1 MLRNSDIII
10 FSLSRW
16 DAPYSSPSFSLAK
29 EFAKNNRVFYIDH
42 PFSIKDFLSAYKTP
56 QVQKRK
62 QALLNG
68 KSIYTKAAGLPENLT
83 MVTTRITFP
92 VNFLPAGYLYNTL
105 SRRNDEILFN
115 TIRQI
120 IKDFNVKD
128 FIYLNAFDP
137 YFGRDFP
144 EDIKPL
150 KKVYQSMDDLTQVA
164 YTAKHGTRLE
174 AEIIQKFDVT
184 LTTSRELQRLKSAY
198 SEQVFFHPNAADSTI
213 FEKALTEN
221 FPMPQELLPA
231 KGKKIIGYTGNIES
245 RIDYDLL
252 KKVITTHQDKVIA
265 MVGPVTTPEH
275 KTIGLTEYPNVI
287 MVGPKKIYELPQYLQ
302 YFDCTL
308 IPFKKNVLTRSIYP
322 LKINEYLAAGRPVIA
337 TDFSEDIKGF
347 SEVIYIG
354 RDHQEFVQLIDRA
367 LSENDGAKIAARTKV
382 ALSNTWTARV
392 EAFWKILEG
401 TFDDHSGPLKTG
413 KRAFQVTADPHSAF
427 SQVG

>member
-29 EFAKNNRVFYIDH
+29 EFAKKNRVFYIDH
-42 PFSIKDFLSAYKTP
+42 PFSVKDFLADYKTP
-56 QVQKRK
+56 KVQKRK
-62 QALLNG
+62 EALLKG

-83 MVTTRITFP
+83 MVTTRITLP
-92 VNFLPAGYLYNTL
+92 VNFLPPGYLYNAL

-120 IKDFNVKD
+120 IRDFNVKD

-150 KKVYQSMDDLTQVA
+150 KKVYQSMDDLTQVS

-198 SEQVFFHPNAADSTI
+198 SDQVFFHPNAADSTI
-213 FEKALTEN
+213 FQKALTEN
-221 FPMPQELLPA
+221 YPMPPELLPA

-245 RIDYDLL
+245 RIDYALL
-252 KKVITTHQDKVIA
+252 KNVITTHQDKVIA

-347 SEVIYIG
+347 RDVIYIG
-354 RDHQEFVQLIDRA
+354 RDHREFVDQIDRA
-367 LSENDGAKIAARTKV
+367 LSENDEAKIAARTQV

-392 EAFWKILEG
+392 ETFWKILEG
-401 TFDDHSGPLKTG
+401 TFDDHSGPLKRG
-413 KRAFQVTADPHSAF
+413 VPAFQLANDQH
-427 SQVG
+427 